1 MGRSSHGELDPIG
14 GMDMNILVIGL
25 WHLGCVTA
33 ACLAQKHNVIGYDP
47 NRQIVDDLK
56 IGKPPIYEP
65 HLAEAIV
72 DAAARGSL
80 SFTSDPSP
88 AVRNAD
94 VIYITFDTPVDKDD
108 KIDLSPVENALSEA
122 TPNMREEQLII
133 VSSQVP
139 VGTCRRLHT
148 KISAT
153 DKSVGFCYT
162 PENLRLGTAIEAFM
176 YPERIVFGVSK
187 FQLQMKLEEVFEGVS
202 GERLYMSL
210 ESAEMVKHAMNSY
223 LALMISF
230 SGEISNLCEQTGA
243 NAVQVMDALRKER
256 RVSPNAPLSPG
267 LGFGG
272 GTLARDLQ
280 ILRGIGKEK
289 GIATPML
296 DATFNSN
303 RERMD
308 YVRQRLSFALGGL
321 AGKEVAFFGLTYKP
335 NTDTLR
341 RSLALDVIDSLKSSG
356 ARVRAYDPAIKL
368 QVLTHPEVKVCL
380 SPSEAA
386 AGADAIVITTAWDE
400 FKSLDYSSLAL
411 SMKQPV
417 VIDARN
423 ILSEKPGSEIRYFG
437 VGVTYG

>member
-1 MGRSSHGELDPIG
+1 
-14 GMDMNILVIGL
+14 MNILVVGL

-33 ACLAQKHNVIGYDP
+33 ACLAKKHRVIGYDP
-47 NRQIVDDLK
+47 SPQAVDDLK
-56 IGKPPIYEP
+56 LGKPPLYEP
-65 HLAEAIV
+65 HLVEALV
-72 DAAARGSL
+72 DAGVLGSL
-80 SFTSDPSP
+80 SFTSDLAS
-88 AVRNAD
+88 AVHKSDA
-94 VIYITFDTPVDKDD
+94 IYIAFDTPVDKDD
-108 KIDLSPVENALSEA
+108 KVDLSPVENALAEA
-122 TPNMREEQLII
+122 TQHMRDGQLVI

-139 VGTCRRLHT
+139 VGTCRRLHA
-148 KISAT
+148 KILAAG
-153 DKSVGFCYT
+153 KNVGFCYT
-162 PENLRLGTAIEAFM
+162 PENLRLGTALEAFM
-176 YPERIVFGVSK
+176 KPERIVFGVSDMS
-187 FQLQMKLEEVFEGVS
+187 LQGKLEEIFAGVS
-202 GERLYMSL
+202 GERIYMSL
-210 ESAEMVKHAMNSY
+210 QSAEMVKHAMNSY

-230 SGEISNLCEQTGA
+230 SGEISNLCEQTDA
-243 NAVQVMDALRKER
+243 NAIPVMDALRKER

-356 ARVRAYDPAIKL
+356 ARVRAYDPAIKS
-368 QVLTHPEVKVCL
+368 QVSTHPEVKVCL

-400 FKSLDYSSLAL
+400 FKSLDYSLLAR

-417 VIDARN
+417 IIDARN
-423 ILSEKPGSEIRYFG
+423 ILFEKPGSEIRYFG